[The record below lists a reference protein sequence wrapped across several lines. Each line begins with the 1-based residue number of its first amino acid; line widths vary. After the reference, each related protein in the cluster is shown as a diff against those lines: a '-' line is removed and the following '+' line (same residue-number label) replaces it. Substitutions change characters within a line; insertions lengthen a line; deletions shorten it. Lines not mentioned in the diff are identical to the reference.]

1 MSARSISI
9 DALRGLAVLLVAQL
23 HFLHITGAWA
33 VLGAPPILLKL
44 TGGGEAGVDIFF
56 VLSAYLLGDG
66 LLARGRDPRIVTT
79 FYLRRAWRVLP
90 MYWIV
95 VFAGFALFALWMATT
110 GIAGTWLWAAPYPPL
125 VYLLF
130 LQNWAAGVT
139 GAVAS
144 WFGPTWS
151 LAVEEHFYLLLPL
164 LTTRLERRTLAYVA
178 VAWIVAAPLLRIVSE
193 HAATPAAAYYW
204 SICRI
209 DSFGWGLLIA
219 LTLRAAPGLAAR
231 IRPGFA
237 ASAGVALLIATLVL
251 SSKAHALERALTTSA
266 LALAAALLTLAAI
279 SIRPSI
285 SFAATPNAL
294 VRALAWCGK
303 RCYSL
308 YLLQMP
314 VLGLTFLAAGYT
326 GPSAEAPYGFAI
338 IAIAAV
344 VTFVLADVCWRRIEE
359 PCMRRAPRLAPA
371 SVKPMAAT
379 QAG

>member
-1 MSARSISI
+1 MSGRSTSI

-23 HFLHITGAWA
+23 HFLHITGAYA
-33 VLGAPPILLKL
+33 ALGAPPLLLKL

-66 LLARGRDPRIVTT
+66 LLARGRDPGIVTT

-90 MYWIV
+90 MYWV
-95 VFAGFALFALWMATT
+95 VVLAGFALFGLWMATT
-110 GIAGTWLWAAPYPPL
+110 GIAGTWLWAAPYPPI

-164 LTTRLERRTLAYVA
+164 LTTRLGRRALAWVA
-178 VAWIVAAPLLRIVSE
+178 VSWILAAPLLRMASE
-193 HAATPAAAYYW
+193 QIATPAAAYYW
-204 SICRI
+204 SICRL
-209 DSFGWGLLIA
+209 DSFGWGLVIA
-219 LTLRAAPGLAAR
+219 LALRAAPDAAGRIRSRLAVAAGLA
-231 IRPGFA
+231 
-237 ASAGVALLIATLVL
+237 LLLATLAI
-251 SSKAHALERALTTSA
+251 SDKATAVERALTTSA
-266 LALAAALLTLAAI
+266 LAFAAALLTLAAA
-279 SIRPSI
+279 STR
-285 SFAATPNAL
+285 ANGAPNAL
-294 VRALAWCGK
+294 IRALAWCGK

-308 YLLQMP
+308 YLLQIP

-326 GPSAEAPYGFAI
+326 GPSAGVPYGLAI
-338 IAIAAV
+338 IATAGAL
-344 VTFVLADVCWRRIEE
+344 TFILADIAWRRIEE
-359 PCMRRAPRLAPA
+359 PCMRRAPKLSSAAAPA
-371 SVKPMAAT
+371 APVA